1 MNKQTTPSQS
11 PVPSVADLIA
21 IGKVLRPHGV
31 RGEIRTL
38 ILTDFPE
45 RFLDTEE
52 VYLVSPDKRK
62 AQRFEVAGARF
73 HANWV
78 LLKLD
83 GIDTPEQVSSFR
95 HWLITVP
102 QDDLVELEE
111 GEYWHFQLEGLQVV
125 DEQDQLVGTL
135 TEVIETPGHDLYAVR
150 PPQGKEILIPAVKE
164 YILNVDLERGKM
176 TVVVPQYDS
185 YDEQSTTLRDKQ

>member
-1 MNKQTTPSQS
+1 MSEKNTPSQ
-11 PVPSVADLIA
+11 PSLPKAADLIA

-31 RGEIRTL
+31 HGEIRTL

-45 RFLDTEE
+45 RFMDTEE
-52 VYLVSPDKRK
+52 VFLMSPDKRK
-62 AQRFEVAGARF
+62 IQRFEITGARF

-78 LLKLD
+78 LLKLG

-111 GEYWHFQLEGLQVV
+111 GEYWHFQLEGLKVQ
-125 DEQDQLVGTL
+125 DEQGQLVGTL
-135 TEVIETPGHDLYAVR
+135 TEVVETPGHDLYAVH
-150 PPQGKEILIPAVKE
+150 PPQGKEILLPAVKE
-164 YILNVDLERGKM
+164 YILNVDLDQGIM
-176 TVVVPQYDS
+176 TVKVPQYDS
-185 YDEQSTTLRDKQ
+185 YDDSHESHD